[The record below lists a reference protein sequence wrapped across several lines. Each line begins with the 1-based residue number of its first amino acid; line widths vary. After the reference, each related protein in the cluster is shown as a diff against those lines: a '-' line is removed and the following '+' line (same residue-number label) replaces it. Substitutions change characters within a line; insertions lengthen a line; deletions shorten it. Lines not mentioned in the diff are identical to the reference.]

1 MSAVVNATPLIALAV
16 VDRLDLLPLVFG
28 EVLVPTGVYAEVV
41 ISGHERPEV
50 EAAVRERWLRVM
62 SPALSPAVEPVL
74 LGLDQGELQV
84 LLLAREINA
93 DWVVID
99 EKLGRRV
106 ARAMRL
112 PVKGTLGVLLAAYYA
127 GRFPAEDCR
136 RAVSAFTTAGI
147 RLSPSLIE
155 WFLGQLTL

>member
-1 MSAVVNATPLIALAV
+1 MSAVVNATPLMALSV
-16 VDRLDLLPLVFG
+16 IDRLDLLPLVF
-28 EVLVPTGVYAEVV
+28 ETVLVPTAVYTEVV
-41 ISGHERPEV
+41 HSGHERPGI
-50 EAAVRERWLRVM
+50 AMAVRERWLRVV

-112 PVKGTLGVLLAAYYA
+112 PVKGTLGVLLAAHFA
-127 GRFPAEDCR
+127 GRFPSEDCH
-136 RAVSAFTTAGI
+136 RAVSAFTAAGI
-147 RLSPSLIE
+147 RLSPALIE
-155 WFLGQLTL
+155 WFLNQLTR